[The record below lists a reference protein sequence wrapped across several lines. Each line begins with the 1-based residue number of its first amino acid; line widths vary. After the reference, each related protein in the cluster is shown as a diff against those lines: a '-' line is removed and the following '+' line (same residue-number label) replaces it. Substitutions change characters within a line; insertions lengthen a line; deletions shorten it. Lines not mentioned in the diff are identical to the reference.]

1 MSSTSKAHRKIA
13 GTRNAFVWS
22 NNMCSNTNQVVATC
36 AQTTTAPA
44 HHCESK
50 KAFLQLQIQPTKGP
64 TNCARE
70 TEQKTTTSTLPQHQ
84 VDHRIPR
91 HLTQIAAN
99 SGKPEGQPPPPL
111 KKPTTLL
118 QGQHKGALDTRV
130 CKRLRQPEHE
140 TTASDDLTASVTSYQ
155 RHCPGSVTCHHT
167 GCSDTP

>member
-1 MSSTSKAHRKIA
+1 MPLCGQT
-13 GTRNAFVWS
+13 
-22 NNMCSNTNQVVATC
+22 TC
-36 AQTTTAPA
+36 AQTPIRSLQHVLRQQQHRHTIANQRKPSCNFRSNQLRVQLTSHKRPSRKPQPAPCPSIIA
-44 HHCESK
+44 S
-50 KAFLQLQIQPTKGP
+50 
-64 TNCARE
+64 
-70 TEQKTTTSTLPQHQ
+70 

-118 QGQHKGALDTRV
+118 QEQHKGALRTRV

-140 TTASDDLTASVTSYQ
+140 TTASDGLTVSVTSYQ